1 MICLF
6 GKAGSGKSTQGR
18 NLAEKFGWKW
28 LSVGQILRDT
38 GRFDEEIRQG
48 LVVDVEETIRLVN
61 AAIEKAEAE
70 GFYII
75 FDQYPRSERQIEWMT
90 NELVDKI
97 EGIMILDVPKEE
109 LLKRLAERERAD
121 DLDMSAIERRFE
133 VFEEFVGKSLT
144 IFESKGVPIV
154 KIDGTGTVE
163 EVEER
168 LSTELRK
175 LVPEAMEQV
184 NDVNGGEIEHS
195 YGE

>member
-6 GKAGSGKSTQGR
+6 GMAGSGKSTQGR

-38 GRFDEEIRQG
+38 GRVDAEMKQG
-48 LVVDVEETIRLVN
+48 LIVDVEETIRLVN

-75 FDQYPRSERQIEWMT
+75 FDQYPRSERQIKWMT
-90 NELVDKI
+90 EELADKI
-97 EGIMILDVPKEE
+97 EGIMILNVPREE

-121 DLDMSAIERRFE
+121 DLDMEAIERRFG
-133 VFEEFVGKSLT
+133 VFEEFVGKALP

-154 KIDGTGTVE
+154 EVDGTGTIE
-163 EVEER
+163 EVGER
-168 LSTELRK
+168 LSAELK
-175 LVPEAMEQV
+175 VLVPEAMEQI